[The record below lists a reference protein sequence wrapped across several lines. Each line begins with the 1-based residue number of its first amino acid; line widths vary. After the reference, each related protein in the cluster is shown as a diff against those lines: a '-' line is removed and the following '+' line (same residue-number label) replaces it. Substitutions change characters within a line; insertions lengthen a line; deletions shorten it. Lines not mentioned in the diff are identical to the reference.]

1 MANDLKTLVSSIE
14 HKLRILLNK
23 KSELES
29 KLQSLENELYETKL
43 TIERQKEKIKHL
55 EEQVKIYKIGESIN
69 SNNSDIT
76 EVKLKINDLV
86 RKIDRCV
93 GMITKKEQHNK
104 D

>member
-86 RKIDRCV
+86 R
-93 GMITKKEQHNK
+93 
-104 D
+104 